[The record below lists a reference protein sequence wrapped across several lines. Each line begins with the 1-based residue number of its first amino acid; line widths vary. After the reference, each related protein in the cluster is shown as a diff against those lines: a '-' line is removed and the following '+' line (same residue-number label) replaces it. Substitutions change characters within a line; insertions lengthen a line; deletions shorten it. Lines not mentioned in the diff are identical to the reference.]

1 MYQLLDR
8 EIQMKKNL
16 CNMKTY
22 VIHYTPFVKRKL
34 FMEQQLKKY
43 GIGAEYI
50 TDYDKEDLTE
60 NDLLKFETK
69 LPYLTLPA
77 ISVCCKHIQSW
88 RKVANENLDYALI
101 LEDDAI
107 FCDDFDVKSNEYL
120 MELPN
125 DFDMLFIGTCCNLHI
140 RKWELREG
148 QHIYLKS
155 NNPRRGCAG
164 ASRCADSY
172 LVSKKCV
179 HAIIKYIDTDSYIV
193 NNTIDHWLNDIMR
206 DLNLKVYWAE
216 PPIVSQGSVSGKF
229 ESWTKFL

>member
-1 MYQLLDR
+1 
-8 EIQMKKNL
+8 MKKNL

-22 VIHYTPFVKRKL
+22 VVHYTPLVKRKL

-60 NDLLKFETK
+60 DDLSKFETK
-69 LPYLTLPA
+69 LPLPA

-88 RKVANENLDYALI
+88 RRVANENLDYALI

-107 FCDDFDVKSNEYL
+107 FCDDFDVKLNEYL

-140 RKWELREG
+140 PRWELREG

-155 NNPRRGCAG
+155 NNPSRGCAG

-172 LVSKKCV
+172 LVSKNCV
-179 HAIIKYIDTDSYIV
+179 HAIVNYIDTDSYIV
-193 NNTIDHWLNDIMR
+193 NEAIDHWLNVVIR
-206 DLNLKVYWAE
+206 DLNLKVYWTE

-229 ESWTKFL
+229 ESWTKLL